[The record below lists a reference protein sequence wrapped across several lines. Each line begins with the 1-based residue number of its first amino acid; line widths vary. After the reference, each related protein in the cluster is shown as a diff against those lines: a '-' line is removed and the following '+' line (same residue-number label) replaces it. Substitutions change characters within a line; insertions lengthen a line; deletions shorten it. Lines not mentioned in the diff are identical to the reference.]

1 MRSRKSQSGF
11 TLTELLIVI
20 ALMFIIAALGIP
32 ALMNLAH
39 RTRVE
44 GAAREATMFLQQ
56 ARMNAAK
63 NNVPV
68 VVGFDFG
75 TYPALEAFTDFD
87 NNGLLSPDPLV
98 TEARATDFVIAT
110 YRLPGQVGYRGPG
123 GDNLGAVTAF
133 STAGGNPV
141 IVFRP
146 DGSVVAPGDFVV
158 GDVRGNF
165 LRVALSRTAKTELS
179 KWNRDTSLWEPQDQ
193 GAWTWY

>member
-11 TLTELLIVI
+11 TLTELLVVI

-63 NNVPV
+63 YNVPV
-68 VVGFDFG
+68 VVAFDFG
-75 TYPALEAFTDFD
+75 TYPALRAFTDFD
-87 NNGLLSPDPLV
+87 DNGLLSPDPLV
-98 TEARATDFVIAT
+98 TEVRATDFVIAT
-110 YRLPGQVGYRGPG
+110 YRLPGQVAYRSDG
-123 GDNLGAVTAF
+123 GSDIAAIHGF
-133 STAGGNPV
+133 STVGTDTV

-146 DGSVVAPGDFVV
+146 DGSVTAPGDFAV

-165 LRVALSRTAKTELS
+165 LRIALTRTAKTDLS
-179 KWNRDTSLWEPQDQ
+179 KWNRDTSLWDPQDQ